1 MANPKVFS
9 LFKTKNYAECFP
21 NISVLGKKVDFF
33 LECSSYD
40 VILPVKVNG
49 DSKLDVFE
57 EAVLKLIA
65 YKTTTSEDMADILC
79 LTPDLINFIIIRLQE
94 MELLQD
100 NGRDL
105 TDQGKKYIRV
115 DEKISDD
122 ANVEFAQAKVFVIN
136 QTGKI
141 LPYIQKGEL
150 ISDPIDN
157 IQGSLLTVEY
167 GTVGNPIRIKG
178 KILRQNRG
186 EKKKGMLQ
194 SSAIRAAIDKYNR
207 IVRENMNYDFIE
219 YAQEWAIENTSS
231 DDVYFHMQAVV
242 QNGNI
247 DEILVSDGLVVNID
261 FVNDYIKKNHPDFIS
276 VVKERATKNIILDSE
291 DEIDE
296 ETKPTS
302 NYKYREL
309 KNLLSRIKSFSQVYE
324 FADVEDANEN
334 NSFASR
340 DENQMLQT
348 EQKKFLLNC
357 YSAFEWSLY
366 YYDIKYPINSNV
378 SSIVE
383 NQTAFQNA
391 NTLLQ
396 MAEKI
401 GVVNLQGYEELLY
414 SLDSNRIK
422 RMFRTNTPELR
433 VALSLAIVTSVHNS
447 QCEFRVLFNKRP
459 GLFRVLHNLFREHG
473 DLAHQT
479 FTNEIDK
486 KRNREIYDL
495 LIDFVTILQPD
506 YDLGESNSEKTRR
519 EMSQISQ
526 DKLNA
531 EVSLSKRLGALYY
544 YNLLP
549 ETIKEEW
556 ILVSPD
562 KVHYPE
568 AAEYFDILYRI
579 MQDTLYYALK
589 DIRKNSQLCKAEI
602 LSKLKEKGIVSNSFD
617 TVNEVFVGQILMNEN
632 GTLGANAMVYLYYQK
647 DNVVDELKQAKFIQ
661 IIEKL
666 VQLRKHGNNVSLS
679 VNTQTLN
686 KIRDNMLDI
695 VKLIGGN

>member
-9 LFKTKNYAECFP
+9 LFKTKNYAERFP

-40 VILPVKVNG
+40 VILPIKVKG
-49 DSKLDVFE
+49 SSKLDVFE

-65 YKTTTSEDMADILC
+65 YKTTTAEEMADILC

-105 TDQGKKYIRV
+105 TEQGKKYIRL
-115 DEKISDD
+115 EQKISDD
-122 ANVEFAQAKVFVIN
+122 ENIEFAQAKVFVIN
-136 QTGKI
+136 QTGEI

-150 ISDPIDN
+150 ISDPIDT
-157 IQGSLLTVEY
+157 IQGSILTIEY
-167 GTVGNPIRIKG
+167 GTVGNPIKIKG
-178 KILRQNRG
+178 KILRQNRAD
-186 EKKKGMLQ
+186 KKKGMLQ
-194 SSAIRAAIDKYNR
+194 SSEIRSAIDKYNR
-207 IVRENMNYDFIE
+207 IVRDNANYDSIE
-219 YAQEWAIENTSS
+219 YAQEWAIENTLS
-231 DDVYFHMQAVV
+231 DDIYFHMQAVV

-261 FVNDYIKKNHPDFIS
+261 FVNDYIRKNHPDFIS
-276 VVKERATKNIILDSE
+276 IVKERATRNIVLE
-291 DEIDE
+291 NEGENE
-296 ETKPTS
+296 EESKKII
-302 NYKYREL
+302 NYKYKEL
-309 KNLLSRIKSFSQVYE
+309 RNLLLRINSFTQLFSCVDSE
-324 FADVEDANEN
+324 EESEK
-334 NSFASR
+334 NSFASF
-340 DENQMLQT
+340 DENQMLQA

-357 YSAFEWSLY
+357 YSAFEWSLFY
-366 YYDIKYPINSNV
+366 YVTKYPLSSNI
-378 SSIVE
+378 SSIID

-401 GVVNLQGYEELLY
+401 GVLNPVKYEDLFY

-433 VALSLAIVTSVHNS
+433 VALSLAIVVSVHNS
-447 QCEFRVLFNKRP
+447 QSEFRYLFNKRP
-459 GLFRVLHNLFREHG
+459 GLFRVLRDLFREHG

-486 KRNREIYDL
+486 KRNEEIYNL
-495 LIDFVTILQPD
+495 LIDFVAILQPD
-506 YDLGESNSEKTRR
+506 FDFEEIDGVNVERR
-519 EMSQISQ
+519 ISQISQ
-526 DKLNA
+526 EKLNA

-568 AAEYFDILYRI
+568 SPEYFDILYRI
-579 MQDTLYYALK
+579 MQDTLFYALK
-589 DIRKNSQLCKAEI
+589 DIRKNPQLNKEDI
-602 LSKLKEKGIVSNSFD
+602 LSKLRQKGIVSNCFN

-632 GTLGANAMVYLYYQK
+632 GTLGANAMVYLYYQSDDLVEK
-647 DNVVDELKQAKFIQ
+647 LKSADFIQ
-661 IIEKL
+661 TIEKL
-666 VQLRKHGNNVSLS
+666 IQLRKHGNNVALS
-679 VNTQTLN
+679 VNTQSLN
-686 KIRDNMLDI
+686 SIRDKMLDI
-695 VKLIGGN
+695 VRLVGGN

>member
-1 MANPKVFS
+1 MVNPKVFS

-40 VILPVKVNG
+40 VILPVKVKG

-94 MELLQD
+94 MDLLKN

-105 TDQGKKYIRV
+105 TDQGKKYIQV
-115 DEKISDD
+115 DKKISDD

-136 QTGKI
+136 QIGEI

-167 GTVGNPIRIKG
+167 ETVGNPIRIKG

-186 EKKKGMLQ
+186 DKKKGMLQ

-207 IVRENMNYDFIE
+207 IVRENINFDSIE

-276 VVKERATKNIILDSE
+276 IVKERATKNIILDSE
-291 DEIDE
+291 DEVE
-296 ETKPTS
+296 ETTPTS
-302 NYKYREL
+302 DYKYREL

-324 FADVEDANEN
+324 CVDDESENEN
-334 NSFASR
+334 SVFASF
-340 DENQMLQT
+340 DENQMLQA

-366 YYDIKYPINSNV
+366 YYDTKYPMNSNV

-383 NQTAFQNA
+383 NQTAFQNT
-391 NTLLQ
+391 NTVLQ

-401 GVVNLQGYEELLY
+401 GVVNPERYEELFY

-433 VALSLAIVTSVHNS
+433 VALSLAIVTSVHNG
-447 QCEFRVLFNKRP
+447 QCEFRKLFSKRP
-459 GLFRVLHNLFREHG
+459 GLFRVLRNLFREHG

-486 KRNREIYDL
+486 KRNKEIYDL
-495 LIDFVTILQPD
+495 LIDFVMILQPD
-506 YDLGESNSEKTRR
+506 YDFGDNSGAKDRR
-519 EMSQISQ
+519 EISQISQ

-589 DIRKNSQLCKAEI
+589 DIRKNPQLCKADI
-602 LSKLKEKGIVSNSFD
+602 LSKLREKGVVSGSFD
-617 TVNEVFVGQILMNEN
+617 TVNEVFVGQILTNEY
-632 GTLGANAMVYLYYQK
+632 GTLGANALVYLYYQK
-647 DNVVDELKQAKFIQ
+647 NNVVEELKQANFVQ

-666 VQLRKHGNNVSLS
+666 VQLRKHGNNVALS
-679 VNTQTLN
+679 VNTKALN